1 MVQVADQ
8 IGAVDVGVRLGIL
21 AQHLAGQRSV
31 NLVVL
36 CFGAAHINIMDVG
49 GALIHDERDGIQRAD
64 CEIPLALRR
73 FAQGG
78 GRIIQHFLV
87 LGASQDTAC

>member
-8 IGAVDVGVRLGIL
+8 IGTVDVGVRLGIL
-21 AQHLAGQRSV
+21 AQHLEGQRGV

-36 CFGAAHINIMDVG
+36 CFGTAYINIMDVG
-49 GALIHDERDGIQRAD
+49 GALVHDERDGIQRAD
-64 CEIPLALRR
+64 CKIPLALRR

-87 LGASQDTAC
+87 LDASQDAAC